1 MADDRHVPTMIIPAG
16 AEISAGGDRQLAIR
30 TPGNLVIQNSGSFSA
45 IECVNGSL
53 RIDAG
58 VRVEAETV
66 RVAETCMVAGSLT
79 AWQVHTKRLVLERGS
94 QAAIILL
101 QAESVELDRQAR
113 LVGNFGS
120 EKELSSTLGRFGER
134 LRGLAQAAGEE
145 RPVPLRKV
153 DAAGADSTRGR
164 RPPDGSS

>member
-16 AEISAGGDRQLAIR
+16 AEISAGSDRQLAVR

-58 VRVEAETV
+58 VKVEAETV
-66 RVAETCMVAGSLT
+66 RVAETCVVAGSLT
-79 AWQVHTKRLVLERGS
+79 AWQVHAKKLVLERGS

-120 EKELSSTLGRFGER
+120 EKELSATLGRFGER
-134 LRGLAQAAGEE
+134 LRTLAAPTAEE

-153 DAAGADSTRGR
+153 DAGAEAGRNR
-164 RPPDGSS
+164 RPPNGSS

>member
-1 MADDRHVPTMIIPAG
+1 MPDDRHVPTMIIPAG
-16 AEISAGGDRQLAIR
+16 AEISAGDDRQLAVR

-66 RVAETCMVAGSLT
+66 RVGDTCVVAGSLT
-79 AWQVHTKRLVLERGS
+79 AWQVHAKKLVLERGS
-94 QAAIILL
+94 QASIILL
-101 QAESVELDRQAR
+101 QAESLELDRQAR

-120 EKELSSTLGRFGER
+120 EQELSATLGRFGER
-134 LRGLAQAAGEE
+134 LRALAQPGADE
-145 RPVPLRKV
+145 RPVPLRRA
-153 DAAGADSTRGR
+153 DGGAEPARNR
-164 RPPDGSS
+164 RPPDGST

>member
-1 MADDRHVPTMIIPAG
+1 MPDDRHVPTMIIPAG
-16 AEISAGGDRQLAIR
+16 AEISAGDDRQLAVR

-66 RVAETCMVAGSLT
+66 RVAETCVVAGSLT
-79 AWQVHTKRLVLERGS
+79 AWQVHAKKLVLERGS

-120 EKELSSTLGRFGER
+120 EKELSTTLGRFGER
-134 LRGLAQAAGEE
+134 LRGLAQAQAEE
-145 RPVPLRKV
+145 RPVPLRKAE
-153 DAAGADSTRGR
+153 AAAADPARGR
-164 RPPDGSS
+164 RPPNGSS

>member
-1 MADDRHVPTMIIPAG
+1 MPDDRHVPTMIIPAG
-16 AEISAGGDRQLAIR
+16 AEISAGGERQLAVR

-58 VRVEAETV
+58 VRVEAESV
-66 RVAETCMVAGSLT
+66 KVAETLVVAGSLT
-79 AWQVHTKRLVLERGS
+79 AWQVHAKKLVLERGS

-134 LRGLAQAAGEE
+134 LRSLAQQAGEE

-153 DAAGADSTRGR
+153 DAAVVDPARGR
-164 RPPDGSS
+164 RPPNGSS